1 MTDAASP
8 PSPTNAPGWAFLG
21 AVASLVL
28 VVAGIVIDERSTAA
42 DVAQV
47 LAALAMPAWLAIGL
61 HLASRTATPSRRARA
76 LLILAV
82 IVAMLTTIAAVAA
95 LLFAHH
101 RAAALAFVAGCA
113 VAGLCLER
121 AS

>member
-1 MTDAASP
+1 MTDAAP
-8 PSPTNAPGWAFLG
+8 TPSAANAPGWAFLG
-21 AVASLVL
+21 AIASLVL
-28 VVAGIVIDERSTAA
+28 VLAGILVDEPSTAG
-42 DVAQV
+42 DVSQV
-47 LAALAMPAWLAIGL
+47 LAALAMPAWLAIGV
-61 HLASRTATPSRRARA
+61 HLATRAPVPSRRARA

-82 IVAMLTTIAAVAA
+82 IASTLLTVAAVGA